1 MGGYLLFAWKYGLSS
16 QLCNC
21 DVVYEHNVKTTW
33 RENLAR
39 LSQADNKTGLIKKR
53 IAPVFA
59 AAQ

>member
-1 MGGYLLFAWKYGLSS
+1 MFAWKYGLSS